1 MVVRQDDSEL
11 IARYMATHEAGL
23 REEIIL
29 RFIPLVH
36 FVLGRLGINQSLG
49 QDYEDAVSQGI
60 LGLIESLERFDPAHG
75 TQFSTYA
82 TLRIRGKVIDYLR
95 SHDWLSRG
103 ARQRTRLVQQAIETL
118 WRKFQRAPTDE
129 ELASHL
135 NIDITKLRQALI
147 DSSHVIV
154 SLDSVLV
161 NDSDEIANLYE
172 ILPDEKQASP
182 SEVYDIHELKDV
194 LIEYLK
200 LLPEREQLVLSLYYA
215 EELTFKEI
223 GAVLDVSESRVC
235 QLHARAIMSL
245 RSRLRKDTF
254 EYENQT
260 HFDPGVETHQVF
272 GEYNQGN
279 ASIPGGYRR

>member
-1 MVVRQDDSEL
+1 MVIRQDDSEL
-11 IARYMATHEAGL
+11 IARYLATHEAGL
-23 REEIIL
+23 KEEIIL

-36 FVLGRLGINQSLG
+36 FVLGRLGIIQSLG

-60 LGLIESLERFDPAHG
+60 LGLIEALDRFDPSHG
-75 TQFSTYA
+75 AQFSTYA

-95 SHDWLSRG
+95 SHDWLTRG
-103 ARQRTRLVQQAIETL
+103 ARQRTRLVQDAIETL

-129 ELASHL
+129 ELAAHL
-135 NIDITKLRQALI
+135 NIDITKLRQALL

-154 SLDSVLV
+154 SLDSVIS
-161 NDSDEIANLYE
+161 NEGDEATNLYE
-172 ILPDEKQASP
+172 VLPDEKQASP
-182 SEVYDIHELKDV
+182 AEAYDVQELRDV
-194 LIEYLK
+194 LVDYLK

-245 RSRLRKDTF
+245 RSRLRKDAF
-254 EYENQT
+254 EYENQGGLEMGLE
-260 HFDPGVETHQVF
+260 PHQVF

-279 ASIPGGYRR
+279 PSIPGGYRR